1 MKACAEPGCVTTA
14 SPASARFLGM
24 GGNAPVVCERRQLR
38 RTSDVRRRMRAC
50 GLRRARGPGM
60 AVCVCV
66 DFVHNPPV
74 SCVLLELGLLFA
86 NLETGTV

>member
-1 MKACAEPGCVTTA
+1 MRHDRRLAA

-24 GGNAPVVCERRQLR
+24 GGNAPVVCERGQLR

-50 GLRRARGPGM
+50 GLRRARGRGM
-60 AVCVCV
+60 AVCV

-86 NLETGTV
+86 NLEKGTV